1 MFLFSMNASSR
12 KDRGEFKKDE
22 EVPFIVYIDFKDLFG
37 AEQLATLFVMREG
50 FRDVKVLKRRQ
61 IKVDAALEKDPQV
74 QEAINKGYCVQAFS
88 AH

>member
-1 MFLFSMNASSR
+1 MFLFSMNACSR
-12 KDRGEFKKDE
+12 QDQGEFKKDE

-61 IKVDAALEKDPQV
+61 IKVDGAMKKDPQI
-74 QEAINKGYCVQAFS
+74 QEAITKGYCVQAFS